1 MYMLQTEIQ
10 RNQVERN
17 TDEAKKKKRQHLDSG
32 WISGS
37 NSQFSKMCLS

>member
-17 TDEAKKKKRQHLDSG
+17 TDEAKKKKKTASRQWLDI
-32 WISGS
+32 WF
-37 NSQFSKMCLS
+37 QFPV